1 MNHLLLSTPDP
12 EKESQFIEKIS
23 YISTNQ
29 KRPKVQFKYKD
40 QVWVHPYVLVEDHWF
55 FRSEINGKP
64 MGLISSRAILA
75 NVPSGGSIFRLV
87 SALKMKRQGIRYV
100 AGIYNEP
107 DHIECVRTGVT
118 FPTSSTGDVL
128 YVQTS
133 GFAEEI
139 TPSNE
144 FKDLVLKIS
153 NGWNRHWLT

>member
-1 MNHLLLSTPDP
+1 
-12 EKESQFIEKIS
+12 
-23 YISTNQ
+23 
-29 KRPKVQFKYKD
+29 
-40 QVWVHPYVLVEDHWF
+40 
-55 FRSEINGKP
+55 

-87 SALKMKRQGIRYV
+87 SALKMNCQGIRYV

-107 DHIECVRTGVT
+107 DHIECMRTGVT

-128 YVQTS
+128 FVQTS

-144 FKDLVLKIS
+144 FKDLVLRIS
-153 NGWNRHWLT
+153 NGIESPLVVKKLWLVKPNS